1 MEKLE
6 GRGGL
11 EKEKAIKLAIADR
24 MLRPAIKL
32 MPLQV
37 EQPPLLVKVITRK
50 TLKWIFKI
58 IHEGKQVS
66 QDEETSCFARQITE
80 ITIRYRQLTDNW
92 VTY

>member
-1 MEKLE
+1 M
-6 GRGGL
+6 
-11 EKEKAIKLAIADR
+11 EKEKAIKIAIADR
-24 MLRPAIKL
+24 TLRPVIKL

-37 EQPPLLVKVITRK
+37 EQPPLLVGVITRNI
-50 TLKWIFKI
+50 LKWILKM

-80 ITIRYRQLTDNW
+80 TIRYRQLADNW